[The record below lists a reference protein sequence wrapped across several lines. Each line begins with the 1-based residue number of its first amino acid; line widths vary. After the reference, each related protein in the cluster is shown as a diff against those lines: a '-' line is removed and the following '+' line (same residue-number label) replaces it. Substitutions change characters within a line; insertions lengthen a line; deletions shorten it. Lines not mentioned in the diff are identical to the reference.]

1 MNNNNATSVIDDEV
15 EKFSR
20 IAEEWWDE
28 NGKFKPLHR
37 INPVRLEYI
46 TSAIAGHYG
55 RDRNASKYLQ
65 GLRILDIG
73 CGGGLLCEP
82 LARLGASV
90 TGIDASA
97 KNISVAKLHSQKM
110 ALDIDYRNITVE
122 SIAESEASKFDVIL
136 NMEVLEHVDNPELF
150 VKNSCKLL
158 QNDGLAFLSTLSRTL
173 KALALAKFGAEYI
186 MRWLPVGTHD
196 WNKFIKPS
204 ELAAWL
210 RSADMQVQNQC
221 GLSFNP
227 IKNHWHLSDDIDINY
242 MVTARRLV

>member
-1 MNNNNATSVIDDEV
+1 MNNNNATSVIDEEV

-46 TSAIAGHYG
+46 TTAIASHFG
-55 RDRNASKYLQ
+55 RNRDSSKYLQ
-65 GLRILDIG
+65 GLKILDIG

-122 SIAESEASKFDVIL
+122 SMVESGLDKFDIIL

-150 VKNSCKLL
+150 VKSSCALL
-158 QNDGLAFLSTLSRTL
+158 QNNGLAFLSTLNRTL
-173 KALALAKFGAEYI
+173 KALALAKIGAEYI
-186 MRWLPVGTHD
+186 MRWLPAGTHE

-204 ELAAWL
+204 ELNAWL
-210 RSADMQVQNQC
+210 RRADMRVTNQC
-221 GLSFNP
+221 GLSFNL
-227 IKNHWHLSDDIDINY
+227 IKNHWHLSDDLDINY
-242 MVTARRLV
+242 MLTAEKN